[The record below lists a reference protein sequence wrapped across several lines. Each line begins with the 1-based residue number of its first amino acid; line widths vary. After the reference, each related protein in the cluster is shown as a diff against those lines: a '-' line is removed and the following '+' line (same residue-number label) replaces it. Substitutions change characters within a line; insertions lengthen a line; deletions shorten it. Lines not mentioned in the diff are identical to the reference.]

1 MFRPLL
7 VAEAMTA
14 VALGLAALPV
24 IAAAQSAAAHN
35 PPDPK
40 TLKAGPV
47 KPASVK
53 GGFTL
58 VSVGD
63 LLYSS
68 PVADNPHPEFQKVLQ
83 IVRGGD
89 VAIGN
94 VEGVFFD
101 LATFKGYA
109 PATPYNL
116 HAGPGI
122 ARDIKALGIDMVA
135 TANNHS
141 NDWDVEG
148 LLAMN
153 ALLDEAGVVHA
164 GDGSTM
170 TEARAPKYLDTPKG
184 KVALIA
190 AASTFKIGAQ
200 AADAVAGLPSRPGI
214 STLRLREIQIVT
226 PETMKH
232 LRASGAQPNRDGD
245 LVFTWNTPY
254 AQQFEKIFREGA
266 RPEYR
271 YEMNTFDHYEILAAI
286 REGKRN
292 ADLAVFTLHAHE
304 NADGMDDLAMG
315 DPAEYLVELF
325 HDAVDAGADVI
336 MGGGPH
342 SMRGIEIYKGK
353 PIFYG
358 LAVFLFHGNIVFN
371 QHERTEHYGSPTRQ
385 GQPPSAPAPRA
396 SWNDGLVATTT
407 FRDGKV
413 AEVRL
418 YPLDH
423 ERNLPRQQRAPVR
436 LASPERAR
444 AILEELQKFSTRF
457 GTQISIEGS
466 VGVLRL

>member
-1 MFRPLL
+1 MSRPLL
-7 VAEAMTA
+7 VARAVTAMA
-14 VALGLAALPV
+14 FGM
-24 IAAAQSAAAHN
+24 AAQTSVLAQ
-35 PPDPK
+35 PP
-40 TLKAGPV
+40 
-47 KPASVK
+47 SVN
-53 GGFTL
+53 GVFTL
-58 VSVGD
+58 VSLGD
-63 LLYSS
+63 LLYAA
-68 PVADNPHPEFQKVLQ
+68 PVADDPHPEFRKVLD

-89 VAIGN
+89 VAVGN

-101 LATFKGYA
+101 LATFKGHA

-116 HAGPGI
+116 HAGSGV
-122 ARDIKALGIDMVA
+122 ARDIKALGVDMVS

-141 NDWDVEG
+141 NDWDVDG

-164 GDGSTM
+164 GDGATLA
-170 TEARAPKYLDTPKG
+170 EARGPKYLDTPKG

-200 AADAVAGLPSRPGI
+200 AADAVAGMPSRPGI
-214 STLRLREIQIVT
+214 STLRLREITVVT

-232 LRASGAQPNRDGD
+232 LRAAGAEPNQDGD
-245 LVFTWNTPY
+245 LVFSWNTPY
-254 AQQFEKIFREGA
+254 AQQFQKIFREGA

-271 YEMNTFDHYEILAAI
+271 YQMNTFDHNEILGAI

-325 HDAVDAGADVI
+325 HDAVDAGADVV

-358 LAVFLFHGNIVFN
+358 LAVFLFRGNIVFN
-371 QHERTEHYGSPTRQ
+371 QHERTEHYGPPTAPRAGLSP
-385 GQPPSAPAPRA
+385 PAPRS
-396 SWNDGLVATTT
+396 SWNDGFVATTT

-413 AEVRL
+413 EEVRL

-423 ERNLPRQQRAPVR
+423 ERNLPLEQRAPTR
-436 LASPERAR
+436 LAAPERAR
-444 AILEELQKFSTRF
+444 SILEQLQKFSDRF
-457 GTQISIEGS
+457 GTNLSIEGS
-466 VGVLRL
+466 VGVLRP